1 MGRIE
6 KRLFRM
12 HRDSE
17 AYPISFKAAMQIH
30 NGSQSFPMND
40 EYFDEKRSWTF
51 DLPIS
56 PSPHHPKNNLI
67 GATL

>member
-6 KRLFRM
+6 KKLFRM

-17 AYPISFKAAMQIH
+17 AYQISFKAAMQIH

-40 EYFDEKRSWTF
+40 EYFDEKRWWTF
-51 DLPIS
+51 YLPIS
-56 PSPHHPKNNLI
+56 PFPHHLKNNLT
-67 GATL
+67 GVTL